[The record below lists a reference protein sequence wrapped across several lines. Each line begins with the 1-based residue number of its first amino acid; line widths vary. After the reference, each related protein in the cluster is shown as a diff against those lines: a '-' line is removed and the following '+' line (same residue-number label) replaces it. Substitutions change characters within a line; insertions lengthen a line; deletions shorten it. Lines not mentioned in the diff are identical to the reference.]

1 MNKDFFDS
9 LIISDHFINK
19 CAERA
24 PWFVTPK
31 KDKDGGGFEIELKR
45 LKHAVLMS
53 EEIERFKT
61 ISRLIKY
68 GDRTKYYHFKAVPLN
83 KQVIFVVENNH
94 LITIYLYKYS
104 WAVKIK

>member
-1 MNKDFFDS
+1 MDTALDFDS

-24 PWFVTPK
+24 PWFVSPK
-31 KDKDGGGFEIELKR
+31 KGGGFEVELKR
-45 LKHAVLMS
+45 LKHSVTMS

-68 GDRTKYYHFKAVPLN
+68 GDKTKYYHSKDTSLK

-104 WAVKIK
+104 WAEKVK